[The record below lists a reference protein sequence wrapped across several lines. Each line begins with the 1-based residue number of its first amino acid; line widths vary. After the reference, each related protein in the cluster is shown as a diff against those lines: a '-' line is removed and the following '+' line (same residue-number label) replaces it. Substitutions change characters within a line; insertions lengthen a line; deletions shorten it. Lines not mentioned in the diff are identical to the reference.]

1 MKREI
6 EMGGITWNG
15 GALGAGLTMAF
26 GGGGSGRGWE
36 AWWKL
41 L

>member
-1 MKREI
+1 
-6 EMGGITWNG
+6 
-15 GALGAGLTMAF
+15 LGAGLTMAF
-26 GGGGSGRGWE
+26 SGGGGGSGSGWE